1 MNGPGLVCSTKVC
14 MKTILLASIKKF
26 RTTALVGA
34 GGKTSL
40 MFFLAHHLVASGKTV
55 ITTTTTNILVPTKIQ
70 APLTV
75 LTETDPGLAGVKSD
89 LTKLRHVCVGSR
101 IDGTTSKLKGIDDDK
116 LAVCCQLADHVVV
129 EADGAAGR
137 AVKAPESWEPAIPRN
152 SDAVI
157 FVLGLDCLGKPAHE
171 DIIFRLNRFC
181 EITGLKRGDTIGPEA
196 LATLACHSNGGMKN
210 VRKQNSF
217 LVYLNKL
224 DVLHEPFRLDQIEGA
239 FAGACKSKKLF
250 ALVAGS
256 VRSEEFVDIPI

>member
-1 MNGPGLVCSTKVC
+1 
-14 MKTILLASIKKF
+14 MKTILPASINKF

-40 MFFLAHHLVASGKTV
+40 MFFLARHLVASGKTV

-75 LTETDPGLAGVKSD
+75 LTEIDPGLSEVRSN
-89 LTKLRHVCVGSR
+89 LTKFRHICVGSH
-101 IDGTTSKLKGIDDDK
+101 IDGTTSKLKGINDDK
-116 LAVCCQLADHVVV
+116 LAECRQLADHVVV
-129 EADGAAGR
+129 EADGAGGR
-137 AVKAPESWEPAIPRN
+137 AIKAPETWEPAIPRI

-171 DIIFRLNRFC
+171 DIVFRLNQFC
-181 EITGLKRGDTIGPEA
+181 EITGLKRGDTIGVEA
-196 LATLACHSNGGMKN
+196 LATLACHSNGGMKK
-210 VRKQNSF
+210 VRRQNSF

-224 DVLHEPFRLDQIEGA
+224 DLLHEPFLLDQIKAA
-239 FAGACKSKKLF
+239 FKEACKSKRLF

-256 VRSEEFVDIPI
+256 VKSEEFFDIPI

>member
-1 MNGPGLVCSTKVC
+1 MHGPGLVCSKTVC
-14 MKTILLASIKKF
+14 MKTILLTSIHRF

-40 MFFLAHHLVASGKTV
+40 MFFLAHQLVASGKTV
-55 ITTTTTNILVPTKIQ
+55 ITTTTT
-70 APLTV
+70 
-75 LTETDPGLAGVKSD
+75 
-89 LTKLRHVCVGSR
+89 VGSR

-137 AVKAPESWEPAIPRN
+137 AIKAPESWEPAIPQN

-171 DIIFRLNRFC
+171 DIIFRINRFC
-181 EITGLKRGDTIGPEA
+181 EITGLKKGDTIGPEA

-224 DVLHEPFRLDQIEGA
+224 DLLHEPFRLDHIEAA
-239 FAGACKSKKLF
+239 FTGACKSKRLLG
-250 ALVAGS
+250 LVAGS
-256 VRSEEFVDIPI
+256 VRSEEFVDII